1 MKWVGSTFIP
11 PPPSIL
17 DGKLLHQEINPP
29 RISIQPPW
37 KITGIHL
44 SSLVERGIVKVQCCA
59 QKYNIQWPGQALNP
73 DLLTQSPAH
82 IITKKTH
89 MAYKGTVTVC
99 GVLDFCV
106 YLQTKIRICFFQW
119 NLFYCIL
126 SSIKFVF
133 HLKRKKQK
141 VTSVLSFI
149 LNNCP
154 RSMMIKTFTYS
165 QSYD

>member
-1 MKWVGSTFIP
+1 
-11 PPPSIL
+11 
-17 DGKLLHQEINPP
+17 
-29 RISIQPPW
+29 
-37 KITGIHL
+37 
-44 SSLVERGIVKVQCCA
+44 
-59 QKYNIQWPGQALNP
+59 
-73 DLLTQSPAH
+73 
-82 IITKKTH
+82 

-165 QSYD
+165 QSYDQVTNLENTSKASFTKSYDLNKLLLVTRSSILQKILHFMGSRQAPEETSQGEIKRK